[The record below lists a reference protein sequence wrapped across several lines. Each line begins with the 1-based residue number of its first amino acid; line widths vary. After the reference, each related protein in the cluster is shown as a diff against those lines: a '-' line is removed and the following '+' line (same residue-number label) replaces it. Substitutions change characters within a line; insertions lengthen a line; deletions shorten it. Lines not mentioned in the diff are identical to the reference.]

1 MKRLALALLLSLP
14 IAFIG
19 CAAQN
24 PSLACPAGQTCL
36 TTINNPPTPAAIDQK
51 IATSLAD
58 AAAIIQGLEPLVAK
72 YPGLKDPLNK
82 AIGTYTTAKAAGLV
96 YHAAVLNGTSGD
108 PTQLQAQI
116 QDLLTSLTGLRS
128 LYK

>member
-1 MKRLALALLLSLP
+1 MKRLALAVLLSLP
-14 IAFIG
+14 VAFVG
-19 CAAQN
+19 CGASN
-24 PSLACPAGQTCL
+24 PVTTTTPA
-36 TTINNPPTPAAIDQK
+36 PPTTPAAIDQK

-108 PTQLQAQI
+108 PTQLQGQI